1 MNSAIWGTLS
11 AGSFGSADFIA
22 RFTGRGVGPAYALL
36 VVLIVGAIPTT
47 AYRLLAPAVSAWP
60 GESLWLLAVYGTAI
74 TVATLLLYHG
84 LARGPVTVVAP
95 IVAAHPAL
103 VVALA
108 VALGARPGGLQWL
121 GMAVTLAGALL
132 VARCAEEDVSGGE
145 GGLPRTL
152 AIAGTACVAY
162 AAMVAAGQ
170 AAVPLY
176 GEADTIWAGRL
187 AAAGLL
193 GLLLLVLRSRP
204 PVRVATLWWPILG
217 VQGLLDAGGHLFLLV
232 GSNGPRPEIAA
243 VTSSTFGVITTL
255 LAFVILRERVTGGQ
269 WAGIA
274 LVFAGVAALAL
285 VSGGH
290 TSR

>member
-1 MNSAIWGTLS
+1 MNSALWGTLS

-47 AYRLLAPAVSAWP
+47 AYRLLAPGGSAWP
-60 GESLWLLAVYGTAI
+60 GESLWLLAVYGAAI
-74 TVATLLLYHG
+74 TIATLLLYHG
-84 LARGPVTVVAP
+84 LARGPVTVT

-108 VALGARPGGLQWL
+108 VALGARPGGFQWL
-121 GMAVTLAGALL
+121 GMAVTLVGALL
-132 VARCAEEDVSGGE
+132 VARCAEEDASGGE
-145 GGLPRTL
+145 GGLPVTL
-152 AIAGTACVAY
+152 AIAGAACVAY

-176 GEADTIWAGRL
+176 GEANTIWAGRL
-187 AAAGLL
+187 VAAGLL
-193 GLLLLVLRSRP
+193 ALLLLVQRSRP
-204 PVRVATLWWPILG
+204 PVGVATLWWPILG

-255 LAFVILRERVTGGQ
+255 LAFAVLRERVTGGQ
-269 WAGIA
+269 WAGIG

-285 VSGGH
+285 LGEQ